1 MRTTLL
7 VPAALVSAALLLAGC
22 SDSASSSA
30 DSGDPGS
37 SSSAPATSGSGD
49 TGGTGDSA
57 TSDAPTTATG
67 TTVDITIKGD
77 QVTPNGKRVKAKAGQ
92 PVTLRIEAD
101 RGGELHVHSSPE
113 QEIEFGSGRST
124 KKLVVDQPGIV
135 DVEDHALE
143 RVVVQLEVG

>member
-37 SSSAPATSGSGD
+37 SSSAPATSGSG
-49 TGGTGDSA
+49 GNGDSA

-124 KKLVVDQPGIV
+124 KKLVVEQPGIV